1 MVEVF
6 RELGLRPAGDD
17 GYLQPLPSMGGA
29 NLIGAIE
36 GSERDRYVM
45 VNAHYDHLGVFMGE
59 TYPGADDNAAAVAV
73 VVETARSLQ
82 ERAAELGRGVIV
94 ASFDAEEPPYFVTEE
109 MGSVQFVR
117 RPTVPL
123 ERIELVINL
132 DLVGRPV
139 GSRVLSP
146 DLQKTIFVFGAESG
160 SGLAR
165 LIDSSADGVEGIA
178 PLRMAEVGGPD
189 LSDHYAFRRAGVPW
203 LFYTNGRDRMYHT
216 PQDTADTVDPR
227 RLVGLTH
234 HLADLIVD
242 ASHLDLGGSTEAPD
256 YLASI
261 RGLRRIASQLPVA
274 SPDRDRLL
282 SVLDWLGESAVDD
295 GSLEVRQRSALLA
308 ASFKLESLL
317 A

>member
-1 MVEVF
+1 
-6 RELGLRPAGDD
+6 L
-17 GYLQPLPSMGGA
+17 
-29 NLIGAIE
+29 GAIE
-36 GSERDRYVM
+36 GSARDRYIM

-73 VVETARSLQ
+73 VVETARLLQ
-82 ERAAELGRGVIV
+82 ERAAELRRSVIV
-94 ASFDAEEPPYFVTEE
+94 ASFDAEEPPFFLSAE

-117 RPTVPL
+117 QPTVPL
-123 ERIELVINL
+123 ETIDLIVNL

-139 GSRVLSP
+139 GSRLLSS
-146 DLQKTIFVFGAESG
+146 DLQETTFVFGAESG
-160 SGLAR
+160 SGLAD
-165 LIDSSADGVEGIA
+165 IIHECADGVGGIA

-216 PQDTADTVDPR
+216 PQDTADTVDPH

-234 HLADLIVD
+234 HLADLIVG
-242 ASHLDLGGSTEAPD
+242 ASQFDLRSGTDEPD
-256 YLASI
+256 YVTSI
-261 RGLRRIASQLPVA
+261 RGLRRLTSQLSEE

-282 SVLDWLGESAVDD
+282 SVLDWLRESAVDG
-295 GSLEVRQRSALLA
+295 GSLTERQRSALLA